1 MRRAGSRLVTCMG
14 IKAVEAF
21 DGSFT
26 LSSEAE
32 VTLKQHLS
40 AETFCK
46 QVCMLDSLC
55 LR

>member
-1 MRRAGSRLVTCMG
+1 MVTCMG